1 MTMTEM
7 HNEAQESL
15 RQYKK
20 RSQVGSICR
29 RFAKSKTAMAGLIIL
44 VILVIVALICPLF
57 LDYATDVTGLNI
69 PERLQSPSW
78 QHPFGTDQYGRDV
91 LARVVWGTRIS
102 LSASLIIISIA
113 TVAGALLGAIAAYYG
128 GKVDNIIM
136 RVMDVFYALPFNL
149 MAICIVASLGNGMF
163 NLGLACVIGV
173 IPGFTRVFRSAILP
187 IRNQEYIEAAR
198 ACNTSDGRILLRHIL
213 PNALGPIIVQ
223 ATLNLA
229 ITILSIAGLSY
240 IGLGVES
247 PTPEWGTMLS
257 DGREQMRNY
266 PHLVIFPG
274 LAIMIAAMSLNL
286 IGDGLRDALDPK
298 LKN

>member
-1 MTMTEM
+1 MSQAR
-7 HNEAQESL
+7 NAAAGGL

-20 RSQVGSICR
+20 RSQIGSVCR

-44 VILVIVALICPLF
+44 IILVLLALLCPLF
-57 LDYATDVTGLNI
+57 LDYAADVTGQNI
-69 PERLQSPSW
+69 RERLQFPSW

-102 LSASLIIISIA
+102 LSASLIIIAIA
-113 TVAGALLGAIAAYYG
+113 TVVGALLGAIAAYYG
-128 GKVDNIIM
+128 GMVDNIIM
-136 RVMDVFYALPFNL
+136 RVMDIFYALPFNL
-149 MAICIVASLGNGMF
+149 MAICIVASLGTGMF
-163 NLGLACVIGV
+163 NLGLACVVGV

-187 IRNQEYIEAAR
+187 IRGQEYSEAAR
-198 ACNTSDGRILLRHIL
+198 ACHTSDGRILLRHIL

-229 ITILSIAGLSY
+229 ITILAIAGLSY

-257 DGREQMRNY
+257 DGRQYMRNY
-266 PHLVIFPG
+266 PYLVIFPG